1 PVDIGDGT
9 EIERLRE
16 RVEALDG
23 TRIQLAV
30 SLRGATRALKQ
41 LAALEAAVAKLD
53 GRNINIRIDVDGL
66 AGALTQLVTF
76 GGLIKALPTGS
87 GGPIGRL
94 NRNFLRMATRI
105 GGAVVQVGQL
115 AVSMLRVTGMATGI
129 AIAGAAIT
137 AAWGGISALIATI
150 PAAIALIGVPLALV
164 LADTEELGKRIGDL
178 SPKFQQLRKDIAGA
192 LAEGLAPALETLA
205 GQVLPKVG
213 ENLTGIA
220 RTMGELA
227 QQAAAWLATTEG
239 VNLLNGVLTNVKTTI
254 EGMKPG
260 LADIG
265 RAFLELA
272 NQASAFDVL
281 SGAVNAFGESFR
293 ANVTSLIADG
303 RLQSAFEGLKGV
315 LSELA
320 RGFSDLVHN
329 GIRVFAAAAPGIENF
344 LNKLRD
350 FFNRFDWERIGAAVG
365 GVFDGLAETL
375 SKIPQ
380 GTIDNITAAFE
391 RLSQTFQN
399 PAIQQM
405 FVNIISAAPMAINAI
420 NNMVQ
425 AFARAGS
432 FLTGLANAIQGTIN
446 VIGTA
451 IQAAGDPVGLLAG
464 KYSQAFSEAQAQI
477 ALGSTQIQQAFAS
490 LNQ

>member
-1 PVDIGDGT
+1 MGQM
-9 EIERLRE
+9 
-16 RVEALDG
+16 A
-23 TRIQLAV
+23 Q
-30 SLRGATRALKQ
+30 
-41 LAALEAAVAKLD
+41 EAA
-53 GRNINIRIDVDGL
+53 N
-66 AGALTQLVTF
+66 
-76 GGLIKALPTGS
+76 
-87 GGPIGRL
+87 
-94 NRNFLRMATRI
+94 
-105 GGAVVQVGQL
+105 
-115 AVSMLRVTGMATGI
+115 
-129 AIAGAAIT
+129 
-137 AAWGGISALIATI
+137 
-150 PAAIALIGVPLALV
+150 
-164 LADTEELGKRIGDL
+164 
-178 SPKFQQLRKDIAGA
+178 
-192 LAEGLAPALETLA
+192 
-205 GQVLPKVG
+205 
-213 ENLTGIA
+213 
-220 RTMGELA
+220 
-227 QQAAAWLATTEG
+227 WLATTEG
-239 VNLLNGVLTNVKTTI
+239 VNLLNGVLANVNTTLQN
-254 EGMKPG
+254 MKPG
-260 LADIG
+260 LADISRG
-265 RAFLELA
+265 FLELA
-272 NQASAFDVL
+272 NQSSAFDVL

-425 AFARAGS
+425 AFARARS

-490 LNQ
+490 LNQGVNAHVQPIPGQVGTTLGQVGPVVAGAGNQAANAAGTAFGQVGPAVGSALQNVPHSVAGQMDPVPLAVRDTLGQTPPMVDSALGPVPAHVAA